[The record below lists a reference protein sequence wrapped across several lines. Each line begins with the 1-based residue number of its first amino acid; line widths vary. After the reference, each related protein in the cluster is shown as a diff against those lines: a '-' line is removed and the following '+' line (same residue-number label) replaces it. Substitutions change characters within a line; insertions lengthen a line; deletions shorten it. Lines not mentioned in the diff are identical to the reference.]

1 MCQNVI
7 KSPNKKIARATRI
20 SKCLTAAALAHP
32 DHVLILG
39 SWQLLDYITPLRGET
54 HGLRSHSWQNFLH
67 FFLSY
72 FRGPSFFLSWVAR
85 LNMWARCGF
94 VVFDRYAKDKQSKQ
108 RHWLKLGKKRRESS
122 KRNYYIISPRVIIIA
137 IIIWIITRF
146 KKFVKILRFYFRMT
160 HRRRKLVLS

>member
-1 MCQNVI
+1 MSLNHRIKKSRARPAFPNVW
-7 KSPNKKIARATRI
+7 PQR
-20 SKCLTAAALAHP
+20 CLLTLIVYLAS
-32 DHVLILG
+32 VLG
-39 SWQLLDYITPLRGET
+39 NFFDYITPLRGET